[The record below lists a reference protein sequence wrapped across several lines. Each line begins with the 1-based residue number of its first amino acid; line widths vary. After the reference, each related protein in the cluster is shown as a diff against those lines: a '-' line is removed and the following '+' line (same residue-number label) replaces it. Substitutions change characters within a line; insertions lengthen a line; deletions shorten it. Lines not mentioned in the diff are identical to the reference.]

1 MAELALEAVPLHAR
15 LSETLGVVDR
25 ETLEVRL
32 NALCRAYGAPVEA
45 VLNHVPSYLQ
55 MVARDIRALAATG
68 TEPFV
73 AFAKGGI
80 PEGLEED
87 LDYCLQTWL

>member
-1 MAELALEAVPLHAR
+1 MVEKGGLEA
-15 LSETLGVVDR
+15 
-25 ETLEVRL
+25 RL
-32 NALCRAYGAPVEA
+32 NTLCRAYGVPVKV

-73 AFAKGGI
+73 AFVEGGI
-80 PEGLEED
+80 PEGLEKD